1 MVSARRD
8 AAAIPG
14 ARRAMWSWFLF
25 DWANSPFPTVIITF
39 VFSAY
44 FTKAVAPDPI
54 SGTAWWGY
62 AISLSALAVAIAGPV
77 LGAIADHTG
86 RRKPWLLASSL
97 LAVTACGMLW
107 FAAPGTEAVWWIL
120 ILVAVANFGF
130 ELGTVFYNA
139 MLPEL
144 APAARIGR
152 WSGWAWGLGF
162 AGGLVCLVVSLFGFI
177 QTDRPLFGIAKEDAA
192 NVRAVAVFVAVW
204 WVVFGWPLFAFTPEA
219 VRRLPVSHR
228 PIAGGLRSLAG
239 TLRHIGKGGPV
250 LRFLVA
256 RMIYTDGLT
265 TLFAF
270 GGIYAAGTF
279 GMELNQVILFGIG
292 LNVTAGLGAAAFAT
306 IDDRIG
312 SRRTIVVSLLCL
324 LVLGAL
330 VLLADDVMW
339 FWVFGLMLGIFI
351 GPVQSAS
358 RTLMARL
365 APADSRTEM
374 FGLFA
379 LSGKATA
386 FIGPALLGW
395 VTALADSQRAGMAT
409 ILAFF
414 VVGLVILWPLRE
426 PGSDAAI
433 HPNDGSGGRP

>member
-1 MVSARRD
+1 
-8 AAAIPG
+8 
-14 ARRAMWSWFLF
+14 MWSWFLF

-44 FTKAVAPDPI
+44 FTKAVAPDSI

-62 AISLSALAVAIAGPV
+62 TISLSALAVAIAGPV
-77 LGAIADHTG
+77 LGAIADHVG
-86 RRKPWLLASSL
+86 RRKPWLLASST
-97 LAVTACGMLW
+97 LAVTACAMLW
-107 FAAPGTEAVWWIL
+107 FATPGTEEVWWIL

-139 MLPEL
+139 MLPDL
-144 APAARIGR
+144 APAGRIGR

-162 AGGLVCLVVSLFGFI
+162 AGGLVCLIVSLFGFI
-177 QTDRPLFGIAKEDAA
+177 QTDQPLFGIATEDAA

-204 WVVFGWPLFAFTPEA
+204 WVVFAWPLFAFTPEA
-219 VRRLPVSHR
+219 VRRLPPSDR
-228 PIAGGLRSLAG
+228 PIAGGLASLSK
-239 TLRHIGKGGPV
+239 TLRHIGRGGPI

-279 GMELNQVILFGIG
+279 GMELDQVILFGIG

-312 SRRTIVVSLLCL
+312 SRRTIIISLLCL
-324 LVLGAL
+324 LVLGSL
-330 VLLADDVMW
+330 VLVVDDVAW
-339 FWVFGLMLGIFI
+339 FWAFGLMLGIFV

-358 RTLMARL
+358 RSLMARL
-365 APADSRTEM
+365 APPDSRTEM

-386 FIGPALLGW
+386 FVGPALLGW

-414 VVGLVILWPLRE
+414 VVGLVFLWPLRE
-426 PGSDAAI
+426 PEHGTPDRL
-433 HPNDGSGGRP
+433 NGGSGGTP